1 MSKINVVVTIKNKN
15 DISEEKYIAIK
26 NNKKITYQEKN
37 CKTKILLD
45 NFKIIRENEDYLV
58 EMNFI
63 PNKKTKGKYLLKENN
78 NQIELEIL
86 TDYLIVEDNLILLK
100 YKVIT
105 TEQDVIFKLEC
116 VK

>member
-26 NNKKITYQEKN
+26 TNNKITYQEKD
-37 CKTKILLD
+37 CKNKILLD
-45 NFKIIRENEDYLV
+45 DFKIIRENEDYLI

-78 NQIELEIL
+78 SIIDLEIL
-86 TDYLIVEDNLILLK
+86 TDYLIVEDNLIILK
-100 YKVIT
+100 YNVIT